1 MKKKFDIAVIG
12 SGPGGIAA
20 ALRAASL
27 GRKVAVI
34 EKGEL
39 GGVCLNTGCIPTKT
53 IIASVSL
60 YSQIK
65 RAGDLGIS
73 AQEPKIEWDKV
84 LERKNR
90 VISKLRKGIELSFKK
105 AGIEVIKGTGAVKGP
120 GAVGTGSDE
129 ISCEKIIIA
138 TGTEKQ
144 LLPGFKNALT
154 SDEVLELKEIPS
166 SMAIIGG
173 GAVGVEFASIFAAL
187 GTIVTI
193 YEMEPSILPG
203 MDKDIAAEA
212 AKSLEKSGITI
223 LAGSPADPEKISA
236 GTVLTTGRRFKKIE
250 VDRSMETGE
259 KGIYAVG
266 DVTGIAN
273 YAHTATM
280 QGITAADNAC
290 GTKREM
296 DYTAVP
302 SCLFTDP
309 EVASVGMT
317 QQAAEDAGIDIA
329 ASKFHFAALGRS
341 ACSGD
346 LRGFVKLIAEK
357 KTGSVIGCHIIGQ
370 HASDIIQE
378 AVTAVRHNM
387 TAADLANTIHA
398 HPTLPEGVW
407 EAARAL

>member
-39 GGVCLNTGCIPTKT
+39 GGVCLNTGCIPTKAL
-53 IIASVSL
+53 IASVSL
-60 YSQIK
+60 LSTVK
-65 RAGDLGIS
+65 KAADLGIS
-73 AQEPKIEWDKV
+73 LKEPKIEWDKV

-90 VISKLRKGIELSFKK
+90 VISKLRKGIELSFRRS
-105 AGIEVIKGTGAVKGP
+105 GIEVINGTGAVKGP
-120 GAVGTGSDE
+120 GAVSTGSDE
-129 ISCEKIIIA
+129 ISCGKIIIA

-154 SDEVLELKEIPS
+154 SDEVLEIKEIPS
-166 SMAIIGG
+166 SMAVIGG

-187 GTIVTI
+187 GTTVTI
-193 YEMEPSILPG
+193 YEMLPSILPG
-203 MDKDIAAEA
+203 TDTDISLELTR
-212 AKSLEKSGITI
+212 SLEKNGITV
-223 LAGSPADPEKISA
+223 LAGAAAESEKIGSDV
-236 GTVLTTGRRFKKIE
+236 VLSTGRRFKKIE
-250 VDRSMETGE
+250 VDRTMETEE

-290 GTKREM
+290 GIKREM

-302 SCLFTDP
+302 SCVFTDP

-317 QQAAEDAGIDIA
+317 QQAAEGAGIDIA
-329 ASKFHFAALGRS
+329 ASKFPFAALGRS
-341 ACSGD
+341 ACTGD

-357 KTGSVIGCHIIGQ
+357 KTGTVIGCHIIGQ
-370 HASDIIQE
+370 HASDMIQE
-378 AVTAVRHNM
+378 AVTAVRHKM
-387 TAADLANTIHA
+387 TAADLSNTIHA